1 MAGSVLKLRPEKFCN
16 GLSLA
21 LPPALVAGVLLAV
34 LAGCQGTGQISVF
47 SSAAEQPASTAIWR
61 GPQSGLLA
69 PFKEQAFRYRKP
81 LEIADG
87 GAYLKVPYDELKDI
101 NGRDVIPVRKVK
113 SWYVRRLPAA
123 EEKELE
129 FTSASGQHKYKA
141 VGRLDG
147 GSTMTVIYVH
157 GRGGNRH
164 WGFDDER
171 FGGNFNRLKNMML
184 RAGGAYISTD
194 FSDFEE
200 TGFADIAALIA
211 KYRPLTKGKLIVACG
226 SLGNSHCWNLFHNR
240 NTASQVD
247 GIIVL
252 SGFPDPR
259 FFSSAAAKS
268 ASARIPLVISHGS
281 WDPDYDYKP
290 TQEFYRQIRKSVP
303 GYPVRYILFETGKH
317 GAPVR
322 MIDWRDTLNW
332 MASL

>member
-1 MAGSVLKLRPEKFCN
+1 MVMDQPRKDT
-16 GLSLA
+16 
-21 LPPALVAGVLLAV
+21 LVQL
-34 LAGCQGTGQISVF
+34 TERIN
-47 SSAAEQPASTAIWR
+47 R
-61 GPQSGLLA
+61 G
-69 PFKEQAFRYRKP
+69 
-81 LEIADG
+81 
-87 GAYLKVPYDELKDI
+87 
-101 NGRDVIPVRKVK
+101 
-113 SWYVRRLPAA
+113 VRRAGRGRRSARTRTSLSPRESTDVAA
-123 EEKELE
+123 
-129 FTSASGQHKYKA
+129 APDGQP
-141 VGRLDG
+141 GDG
-147 GSTMTVIYVH
+147 
-157 GRGGNRH
+157 GGNRH

-184 RAGGAYISTD
+184 QAGGAYISTD
-194 FSDFEE
+194 FTDFEE

-268 ASARIPLVISHGS
+268 ESASIPLVISHGS

-290 TQEFYRQIRKSVP
+290 TLEFYRQIRKTVP